1 MAQNRLDRDLESRE
15 KSERKRSWQR
25 PELLPE
31 PKPVDGFVYRWIRL
45 STLGRADAPNIS
57 SKLREG
63 WEPVRAEDHPEIMM
77 VNVEDDRYKD
87 NIVIGGLMLCRAPIE
102 LAQER
107 TEFYEEQNAAQMNS
121 VDNNFLRENDS
132 RMPLFADRKSSVTF
146 GKGK

>member
-1 MAQNRLDRDLESRE
+1 MAENRLDRDLESRD
-15 KSERKRSWQR
+15 KTERKRAWQR

-63 WEPVRAEDHPEIMM
+63 WEPVKAEDHPEIQM
-77 VNVEDDRYKD
+77 VNVEDERYSD
-87 NIVIGGLMLCRAPIE
+87 NIVIGGLMLCRAPVE
-102 LAQER
+102 LAEER
-107 TEFYEEQNAAQMNS
+107 TEFYEAQNQAQMNS

-132 RMPLFADRKSSVTF
+132 RMPLFSDRKSTTSF
-146 GKGK
+146 GRGK